1 MQRAQARVGALARA
15 PKRHRVARASIL
27 VRWRDL
33 RGRFAQWR
41 EYAYRVRKNKIE
53 EKENFKRAV
62 ALWSGKNLAGCFLRW
77 KMTLERRRGR
87 RRLLLLASKSRRARI
102 LRAWSVEATKSA
114 ALNAI
119 GGDIQAQAR
128 HRLKVMFYVKW
139 RAAFHERQRRRDI
152 MSVVAGRMRQ
162 RALAGAFGGWRSK
175 VEEVIDVREKLRGIA
190 ARFANQ
196 ELNGAFNRVVGVRV
210 QRG

>member
-1 MQRAQARVGALARA
+1 MARA
-15 PKRHRVARASIL
+15 PKRHAVARASIL
-27 VRWRDL
+27 VRRDPP
-33 RGRFAQWR
+33 GPTAQWR

-77 KMTLERRRGR
+77 KMTLERRREFAGGC
-87 RRLLLLASKSRRARI
+87 LLLASKSRRARI

-162 RALAGAFGGWRSK
+162 RALAGAFGGWRS
-175 VEEVIDVREKLRGIA
+175 RWRRSSTF
-190 ARFANQ
+190 ARSFA
-196 ELNGAFNRVVGVRV
+196 GSPRVSPIRS
-210 QRG
+210 